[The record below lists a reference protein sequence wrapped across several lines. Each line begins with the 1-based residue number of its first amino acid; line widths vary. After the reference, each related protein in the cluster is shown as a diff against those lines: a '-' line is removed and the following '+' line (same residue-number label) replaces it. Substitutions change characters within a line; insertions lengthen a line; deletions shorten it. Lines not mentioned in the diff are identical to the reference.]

1 MIKPRICG
9 VITGADFDTIRKA
22 EGLADLFE
30 VRIDLVGSK
39 WQEIAAGLNKPW
51 IATNRNTSNR
61 GRYAGSED
69 RRLSELFTALE
80 MGADIIDIEIETAG
94 LEDIVKQVKGRGKA
108 QCLLS
113 YHDWTGTASPEKL
126 AAMVQRQLAAGADIC
141 KVITTAGGL
150 DDNLAIIRLPSLFPW
165 ARVIALAMGAAGALS
180 RVLSPLAGGYLTYAS
195 IGRGSASAPGQLSLE
210 AMRAI
215 YGTLS

>member
-9 VITGADFDTIRKA
+9 VITGADYDAIRKA

-30 VRIDLVGSK
+30 VRIDLIGSK
-39 WQEIAAGLNKPW
+39 WQEIAAGLRKPW
-51 IATNRNTSNR
+51 IATNRSASNH

-69 RRLSELFTALE
+69 RRISELFTALD
-80 MGADIIDIEIETAG
+80 MGADAIDIEIDTAG
-94 LEDIVKQVKGRGKA
+94 LEDIVKRVKGRA
-108 QCLLS
+108 RCLLS
-113 YHDWTGTASPEKL
+113 YHDWTGTTAPENL
-126 AAMVQRQLAAGADIC
+126 AAMVHSQLAAGADIC
-141 KVITTAGGL
+141 KVVTTAGGL

-165 ARVIALAMGAAGALS
+165 ASVIALSMGTAGVLS

-210 AMRAI
+210 TMRAI
-215 YGTLS
+215 YRTLS

>member
-9 VITGADFDTIRKA
+9 VITGADFDAVRQA

-30 VRIDLVGSK
+30 VRIDLIGSK

-51 IATNRNTSNR
+51 IATNRNASNR
-61 GRYAGSED
+61 GRYAGNED
-69 RRLSELFTALE
+69 QRLAELFTALD
-80 MGADIIDIEIETAG
+80 MGADTIDIEIETAG
-94 LEDIVKQVKGRGKA
+94 LEDTVKRVKGRA

-113 YHDWTGTASPEKL
+113 YHDWAGTASPEKL
-126 AAMVQRQLAAGADIC
+126 AATVERQLAAGADIC
-141 KVITTAGGL
+141 KVVTTAGGL

-165 ARVIALAMGAAGALS
+165 ARVIALAMGTAGALS

-215 YGTLS
+215 YRTLS

>member
-9 VITGADFDTIRKA
+9 VITGADFDAIRKA

-30 VRIDLVGSK
+30 VRIDLIGSK
-39 WQEIAAGLNKPW
+39 WQEIAAGLGKPW
-51 IATNRNTSNR
+51 IATNRNASNH

-69 RRLSELFTALE
+69 RRICELFTALD
-80 MGADIIDIEIETAG
+80 MGAECIDIEIETTG
-94 LEDIVKQVKGRGKA
+94 LEDIVKRIKGRAK
-108 QCLLS
+108 CLLS
-113 YHDWTGTASPEKL
+113 YHDWTGTTSPETL
-126 AAMVQRQLAAGADIC
+126 ASMVHRQLAAGADIC
-141 KVITTAGGL
+141 KVVTTATGL

-165 ARVIALAMGAAGALS
+165 ASVIALAMGAAGALS

-210 AMRAI
+210 DMRAI
-215 YGTLS
+215 YRTLS